1 MHAENKTDFVKARIG
16 RHLKASV
23 HAVLAKLGITPS
35 QAIIMFYKSIERE
48 HGLPLSLMIPNAA
61 TARAIKE
68 AKSGR
73 GLKKFKSAE
82 DLFKDLG
89 I

>member
-1 MHAENKTDFVKARIG
+1 MHAENKTEFIKARIEP
-16 RHLKASV
+16 HLKASV
-23 HAVLAKLGITPS
+23 HAVLDKLGITPS
-35 QAIIMFYKSIERE
+35 QAITMFYKSIERE
-48 HGLPLSLMIPNAA
+48 HGLPLSLMLPNAA

-73 GLKKFKSAE
+73 GIKKFKNAE

>member
-1 MHAENKTDFVKARIG
+1 MHAENKTEFVKARIEP
-16 RHLKASV
+16 HLKASV
-23 HAVLAKLGITPS
+23 HAVLAELGMTPS
-35 QAIIMFYKSIERE
+35 QAITIFYKSIERE
-48 HGLPLSLMIPNAA
+48 HGLPLSLMVPNAA

-68 AKSGR
+68 AKSGK
-73 GLKKFKSAE
+73 GLKKFKNAK